1 MQMGKSK
8 DTLMNAFEALRGSLK
23 DASID
28 AIRQD
33 RFGESRELT
42 EIMEQLASLESRANS
57 AIGGQVPAAS
67 GEEKSQAPRK
77 DHYPRFY
84 RSGNTL
90 YKEGLKQ
97 NGKSVYTQKVDRVAF
112 DTIISAIAAHG
123 KRKFKPASLLEKI
136 NVPSYQFYIVLNVL
150 QEPDLV
156 RNPERGVYQLQVSGK
171 SLDPS
176 EVWTSIESEATD

>member
-1 MQMGKSK
+1 
-8 DTLMNAFEALRGSLK
+8 MNAFEALRGSLK
-23 DASID
+23 DASIE

-33 RFGESRELT
+33 RLGESRELT

-57 AIGGQVPAAS
+57 ALGGQVPAATG
-67 GEEKSQAPRK
+67 GERKQAPRK

-97 NGKSVYTQKVDRVAF
+97 NGRSVYTQKVDRIAF
-112 DTIISAIAAHG
+112 DIVIDAIAANG
-123 KRKFKPASLLEKI
+123 KRKFKPSSVLENI
-136 NVPSYQFYIVLNVL
+136 DVPSYQFYIVLNVL
-150 QEPDLV
+150 QDADLL
-156 RNPERGVYQLQVSGK
+156 RNPERGVYQLRVSGK

-176 EVWTSIESEATD
+176 GVWENIESEVAH